1 MARGYIDL
9 HAHLDGAIT
18 VGVAKQ
24 LAEAQGITLP
34 TTDDAELLD
43 LLSVPETCTSL
54 NDFLTCFEQPLSLLQ
69 TPTGLRD
76 AVRLVTSEMA
86 SEGVAYTELR
96 FAPQVHGL
104 DGMTQEEAIRAALA
118 GLADAAIPA
127 NLILCCMRGAGNE
140 AANEETIELASKYLV
155 EDGGVV
161 ALDLAGAEA
170 LFPTYN
176 YLDLFGRARELGV
189 PYTIHAGEAAGP
201 GSVRD
206 ALKMGAA
213 RIGHGVRAAT
223 DEALVDELVERG
235 TPLEMCPTSNRQTYA
250 VPSMDDYPL
259 ADYLDRGVCVTLNTD
274 DKAIERTTLAQEF
287 AYAERELGVTPEQLD
302 TMTENA
308 VEAAFTSDDT
318 RAELRRKL
326 GL

>member
-1 MARGYIDL
+1 MARGYVDL
-9 HAHLDGAIT
+9 HAHLDGAIS
-18 VGVAKQ
+18 VCIAKQ
-24 LAEAQGITLP
+24 LAEMQGIELP
-34 TTDDAELLD
+34 AANDAELLD
-43 LLSVPETCTSL
+43 LLSVPDTCTSL

-69 TPTGLRD
+69 TPRALRE
-76 AVRLVTSEMA
+76 AVRLVAGEMA
-86 SEGVAYTELR
+86 EEGVAYTELR
-96 FAPQVHGL
+96 FAPQLHGL
-104 DGMTQEEAIRAALA
+104 DGMTQEEAVRAAIA
-118 GLADAAIPA
+118 GLEDAEIPA

-140 AANEETIELASKYLV
+140 TANEETIELASKYLV

-213 RIGHGVRAAT
+213 RVGHGVRAAV
-223 DEALVDELVERG
+223 DDALVDELAERG
-235 TPLEMCPTSNRQTYA
+235 IPLEMCPTSNRQTCA
-250 VPSMDDYPL
+250 VSNMDEYPL
-259 ADYLDRGVCVTLNTD
+259 TDYLERGVCVTLNTD

-287 AYAERELGVTPEQLD
+287 AYAENELGATPEQLD

-308 VEAAFTSDDT
+308 VEAAFTSDGT